1 MKVFFETKIMILD
14 RYYKQE
20 SSNSVSK
27 FILKDNKIRSKK
39 GLFLDRDGVLIEDVH
54 HIKSPK
60 QVKLTKD
67 IGKFLKEAKTKGYEI
82 IVVTNQSSVS
92 RSIIT
97 FEEYKDITEKFLS
110 LIPYDAYP
118 NLILSSFHLPK
129 NENQLKNYNWRK
141 PGTGMINYALNLQ
154 KYDKSK
160 CGLIGD
166 KLTDLIAGNKA
177 GIPKNCYIKSE
188 LHKDEAISVRNWFL
202 KNNIPYKE
210 LDKLEDFFI

>member
-1 MKVFFETKIMILD
+1 MILD
-14 RYYKQE
+14 KYYKQE
-20 SSNSVSK
+20 YSNSISK
-27 FILKDNKIRSKK
+27 FILKNNKIISKK

-60 QVKLTKD
+60 QVKLCKNVEN
-67 IGKFLKEAKTKGYEI
+67 FLKEAKKKGYGL

-97 FEEYKDITEKFLS
+97 YEEYKKITEKFLS
-110 LIPYDAYP
+110 LISYDVYP
-118 NLILSSFHLPK
+118 NLILSSFHLPNNDNK
-129 NENQLKNYNWRK
+129 LGNYDWRK
-141 PGTGMINYALNLQ
+141 PGTGMINYALDLQ

-177 GIPKNCYIKSE
+177 GLSNICYIKSK
-188 LHKDEAISVRNWFL
+188 LHKEESISVRNWFL
-202 KNNIPYKE
+202 KNKLPYKQLE
-210 LDKLEDFFI
+210 MLEDFFI